1 MSSSST
7 SLSSNTNSSRRSP
20 QTPPAPDA
28 GVVVLAQVT
37 EARTIED
44 VVKDPSLYLDR
55 ELFFDLIQD
64 EGVAMTEIEAST
76 HDPKLS
82 KPKCLGCNSFLVCT
96 RWQHMSGI

>member
-7 SLSSNTNSSRRSP
+7 SLSSNTNSPRRSP

-44 VVKDPSLYLDR
+44 VVKDPSLY
-55 ELFFDLIQD
+55 
-64 EGVAMTEIEAST
+64 
-76 HDPKLS
+76 
-82 KPKCLGCNSFLVCT
+82 
-96 RWQHMSGI
+96 